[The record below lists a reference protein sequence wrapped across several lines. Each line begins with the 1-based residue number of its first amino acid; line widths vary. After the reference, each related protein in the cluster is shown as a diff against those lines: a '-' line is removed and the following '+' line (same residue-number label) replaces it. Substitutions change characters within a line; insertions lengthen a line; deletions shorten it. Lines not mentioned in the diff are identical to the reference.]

1 MDRLV
6 HTSLSAL
13 RGAMAR
19 QAATANNL
27 ANVNTVGFRG
37 EMAAS
42 RPLWLRGDSF
52 EARVFGAE
60 EVTGADMRG
69 GTVTETGRNLDIA
82 IEGDAMLAVQA
93 KNGDE
98 AYTRRGDLKLS
109 DTGLLTTGEGDPVVG
124 EQGPIT
130 VPPADKVE
138 IKPDGTIWIVPLGG
152 DANKPQPLDRL
163 KLASPVGSDVVK
175 GLDGLFRVRDGGA
188 LPSDPAGRVIAG
200 SLEGSNVEA
209 TKALV
214 DMIEASRAWETQLK
228 LINTARDL
236 DGAGADLM
244 RLPD

>member
-1 MDRLV
+1 MDKLV

-37 EMAAS
+37 EMAAA
-42 RPLWLRGDSF
+42 RPLWLRGAGHETRAYAS
-52 EARVFGAE
+52 EG
-60 EVTGADMRG
+60 VTGADLRG
-69 GTVTETGRNLDIA
+69 GTLTETGREMDVAL
-82 IEGDAMLAVQA
+82 EGDALLTVQA
-93 KNGDE
+93 ANGDE
-98 AYTRRGDLKLS
+98 AYTRRGDLRLS
-109 DTGLLTTGEGDPVVG
+109 DTGLLTNGDNAPVLGE
-124 EQGPIT
+124 EGPIT
-130 VPPADKVE
+130 LPPADKVKIE
-138 IKPDGTIWIVPLGG
+138 KDGAIWIVPQGG
-152 DANKPQPLDRL
+152 DPNQPQLVDRL
-163 KLASPVGSDVVK
+163 KLASPTGSDIVK
-175 GLDGLFRVRDGGA
+175 GLDGLFRVRGGGV
-188 LPSDPAGRVIAG
+188 LPSDPSGRLVSG

-214 DMIEASRAWETQLK
+214 DMMEASRAWETQLK